1 MRKRILTS
9 LSYTFTSNMVN
20 LFTSFFL
27 IIFVPKFIGVE
38 LYGYW
43 QLYIFYTTY
52 LQYLTLGIP
61 EGIYLEFGG
70 SHYDELPKKRLR
82 NQFLNLSVISV
93 FFMLVLITIGIYG
106 NSIDPQKSMILIF
119 SAIALLLIVPRSVLT
134 YELQATNE
142 LKIFSVA
149 MILEKMLLIIGIV
162 SLVFLRAKKFDF
174 FIIVDLFSKLI
185 TNILLAYVSRSMIL
199 GKIKSV
205 STGVKDSV
213 YFCKMGINVTLS
225 NISSILVMGIIR
237 MSIELKWSIQVFGK
251 ISLIISMT
259 NMIMVFINSISIV
272 FFPILKRMESNR
284 MKEAFKYIDKLLS
297 NVLLNILFL
306 YFPVYLFLQLF
317 LPAYSSGIK
326 YLAFIF
332 PMTIFESKIAML
344 YNTYLKVLR
353 MERKLLQVNTL
364 MVLMTIIVIYPVI
377 WIFESLDGVIFMIT
391 VVSILKS
398 YFFRRILN
406 AKLEIKYS
414 SSIPWDSII
423 VLIFVFLS
431 IFFSLGQVFLITL
444 ILVSTFNIYNFPKN
458 RDAWRHLKENI
469 NSDD

>member
-52 LQYLTLGIP
+52 LQYLTFGIP

-162 SLVFLRAKKFDF
+162 SLVFLRAKKFEF

-199 GKIKSV
+199 GKIKSF